1 MFKDPI
7 ECYEAIAREATSL
20 VAQRDWKE
28 IRIECELDGNSTDM
42 LFEVVDAKGNKD
54 YSTQPS
60 RLPEYFFELARLVS
74 TPEKGLYKV
83 CRFSLKHDGKYAAD
97 FDY

>member
-7 ECYEAIAREATSL
+7 ECYQAIAQEASSLMTGQQWREFR
-20 VAQRDWKE
+20 V
-28 IRIECELDGNSTDM
+28 ECELDGNSTDM
-42 LFEVVDAKGNKD
+42 LMEFVGADGKKG
-54 YSTQPS
+54 YVTQS
-60 RLPEYFFELARLVS
+60 SMLPEYFVALAQLVS

-83 CRFSLKHDGKYAAD
+83 CRFSLTPDGRYKVD